1 MTEESR
7 EWLEAEAL
15 RRAKKVA
22 GCEHLTQIV
31 IKRSEEGTGQWHVAE
46 FIPDLPHDLR
56 TAAQTAIIR
65 ELAGKYLLMGKT
77 PPAKP

>member
-15 RRAKKVA
+15 RCARKVP
-22 GCEHLTQIV
+22 GCEHLTQVV
-31 IKRSEEGTGQWHVAE
+31 IKRSEEGTGQWHVAK
-46 FIPDLPHDLR
+46 FTPNLPHNLTTVAR
-56 TAAQTAIIR
+56 ATIIR

-77 PPAKP
+77 PPAKS